1 MHKMCSD
8 ESKCA
13 PMKGCLCSDKKG
25 HSEILL
31 DKYRNFWV
39 KRSFR
44 NWSPAFAPEMCS
56 DEFSLKHALNRP
68 MYHRR
73 PGFKGHDPQLL
84 DWGWGRVVG
93 LGGNNKFPERG
104 GK

>member
-1 MHKMCSD
+1 
-8 ESKCA
+8 
-13 PMKGCLCSDKKG
+13 
-25 HSEILL
+25 
-31 DKYRNFWV
+31 
-39 KRSFR
+39 
-44 NWSPAFAPEMCS
+44 MCS

-84 DWGWGRVVG
+84 DRGWGRVVG

-104 GK
+104 GKCSVLSKIGENSKFTVND